1 MVTRDLPLSSI
12 VLWLANRFSQFS
24 PYTRFFR
31 LRRAVFVAAGARIH
45 ADAKIS
51 GAVRLHHPNVDI
63 GDSWIGPGGQLLP
76 TGEAAIVIGDRCAIS
91 PEVMLHCGS
100 HDFGDSRRRAG
111 KPIAAPITIGDGTW
125 VGTRAT
131 FLSGAAVGS
140 GCMVAAGSVVRGR
153 FGDNL
158 MIAGVPARTIR
169 TFQD

>member
-1 MVTRDLPLSSI
+1 MVARDLSLSSI
-12 VLWLANRFSQFS
+12 VLWLANRFSQLS

-31 LRRAVFVAAGARIH
+31 LRRAAFVAAGARIH
-45 ADAKIS
+45 PDAKIG
-51 GAVRLHHPNVDI
+51 GAVRLHDSNVDI
-63 GDSWIGPGGQLLP
+63 GDSWIGPGAQLLP
-76 TGEAAIVIGDRCAIS
+76 TRKAAIVIGDRCAIS

-100 HDFGDSRRRAG
+100 HEFGDSRCRAG
-111 KPIAAPITIGDGTW
+111 KPVSAPIKIGDGTW
-125 VGTRAT
+125 VGARAT

-169 TFQD
+169 TFQS